1 MAESVRMQIARL
13 DRADLIYISAY
24 KFVHTCPRGLTNR
37 AATATQP
44 LENEFARL
52 PLGSIY
58 LTYLERVQLLCGSR
72 AYRTVTMDRF
82 DTELFIDEV
91 EKRPALWDIQCAE
104 YSNKIIRNGAWQELV
119 EIFGENEDSLE
130 KKVLF
135 GVTLQKKWKNIR
147 DAYNKEFK
155 KGKSI
160 PSGSGA
166 CKGSKYMYFD
176 RLSFLQKTV
185 ENKETTSNIH
195 EAKNEGIQ
203 NIDQN
208 QDNFVNAREIQPVPN
223 KRKKTKITSEE
234 RLADILENSIES
246 RDKIQRQLQ
255 ESMSKQDDDDK
266 LFCMSL
272 YKELKKVIQ
281 KGQKLPAPIHITSQQ
296 NTPNEVFWQ
305 NQQYS
310 NPQGYF
316 TGYST
321 IVPGESPSPLSCN
334 STDDSQSSIVQNIY
348 SDV

>member
-1 MAESVRMQIARL
+1 MACQPKRSETVVIHELLAFVQQKL
-13 DRADLIYISAY
+13 D
-24 KFVHTCPRGLTNR
+24 V
-37 AATATQP
+37 
-44 LENEFARL
+44 
-52 PLGSIY
+52 
-58 LTYLERVQLLCGSR
+58 
-72 AYRTVTMDRF
+72 MDQ
-82 DTELFIDEV
+82 V
-91 EKRPALWDIQCAE
+91 
-104 YSNKIIRNGAWQELV
+104 
-119 EIFGENEDSLE
+119 SLE
-130 KKVLF
+130 QILMTSFTEDEIIQAKKVLADSAVTQIRLITRHRDGR

-208 QDNFVNAREIQPVPN
+208 QDNFVNAREIQSVPN
-223 KRKKTKITSEE
+223 KRKKIKITSEE

-272 YKELKKVIQ
+272 YKELKK
-281 KGQKLPAPIHITSQQ
+281 
-296 NTPNEVFWQ
+296 
-305 NQQYS
+305 
-310 NPQGYF
+310 
-316 TGYST
+316 
-321 IVPGESPSPLSCN
+321 SPRK
-334 STDDSQSSIVQNIY
+334 
-348 SDV
+348 